1 MLTKTKII
9 KRAAI
14 AGLFLLLLWPS
25 IASYQLALEAA
36 LFLAIFVLTN
46 KTFFWLSVVCFVT
59 SLLLLWVL
67 KTRPRL
73 SMPAITTQIPGSRPL

>member
-14 AGLFLLLLWPS
+14 AVLFLAVLLPS
-25 IASYQLALEAA
+25 TASYQLALEAA

-46 KTFFWLSVVCFVT
+46 KMFFWLSMVCFVM
-59 SLLLLWVL
+59 SLLLLEVL

-73 SMPAITTQIPGSRPL
+73 SMPAITNRIPGSRSL